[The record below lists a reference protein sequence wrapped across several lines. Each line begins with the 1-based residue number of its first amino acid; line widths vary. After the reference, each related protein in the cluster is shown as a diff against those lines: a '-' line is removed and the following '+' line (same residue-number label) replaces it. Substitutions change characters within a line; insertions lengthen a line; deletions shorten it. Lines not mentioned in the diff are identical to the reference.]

1 LWGHNSRFE
10 ADFPHEILE
19 LDTISSRLKTVS
31 PQTIQ
36 YLYNVFKDT
45 QLVDDLLHDTF
56 PENYNLSAKT
66 NYLQTIDEL
75 KYKKSQATFKAL
87 QIGNKT

>member
-1 LWGHNSRFE
+1 M
-10 ADFPHEILE
+10 
-19 LDTISSRLKTVS
+19 S

-56 PENYNLSAKT
+56 PENYNLRAKT